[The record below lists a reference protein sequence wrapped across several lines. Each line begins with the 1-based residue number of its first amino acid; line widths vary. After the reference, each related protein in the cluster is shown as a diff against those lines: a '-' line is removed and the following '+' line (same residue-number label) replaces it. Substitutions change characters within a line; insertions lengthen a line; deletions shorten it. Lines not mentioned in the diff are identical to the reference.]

1 MTNQELERRLADAL
15 SRTALNDLEGVLSRC
30 KAQKGN
36 VIQMTTKKKN
46 PLIKNLIA
54 ACLILAFVGGCG
66 GGGPTEMMCFLQTE
80 KPPPFLG
87 AAVLVL
93 AFCRKL

>member
-46 PLIKNLIA
+46 PLIKNLICICKIKVDTIKNA
-54 ACLILAFVGGCG
+54 SFWWCPLFV
-66 GGGPTEMMCFLQTE
+66 
-80 KPPPFLG
+80 
-87 AAVLVL
+87 
-93 AFCRKL
+93 